1 MVGAMNL
8 SNIASMGSSSMTP
21 FQAGSLGSSL
31 IGTLGSL
38 GLGVFNAVNS
48 SKQAEFEREMANKNF
63 ELARANYEKTWDW
76 NYNKMQYARK
86 DYEAAGF
93 NPVLAAGAQQ
103 STLTPSAPQYDTSGV
118 RDARSHGYSSIKSMQ
133 DILFRNRIVQDM
145 AEIRKTEA
153 DISRSDSE
161 ALLNAAKMRHTAAGA
176 RYYNALADKNI
187 HDLNIYKDRGTPTN
201 EPETV
206 PFRAFNEFLD
216 EYGLLGGALQVLG
229 IGGVAG
235 AAGKGFG
242 ALFNALK
249 KPGNVQKLGNWLAK
263 QGQKGKEAAEYLYN
277 TVKKGLYNLKW
288 W

>member
-1 MVGAMNL
+1 MIGPVNM
-8 SNIASMGSSSMTP
+8 SNIASIGSSSMTP
-21 FQAGSLGSSL
+21 FQAGSLGTSL
-31 IGTLGSL
+31 LGTVGSL
-38 GLGVFNAVNS
+38 GLGIFNAVNS
-48 SKQAEFEREMANKNF
+48 SKQAEFEREIANKNF
-63 ELARANYEKTWDW
+63 ELARANFEKTWDW

-103 STLTPSAPQYDTSGV
+103 STLTPSAPQYDTSGI
-118 RDARSHGYSSIKSMQ
+118 RDARSHGYSAIKGMQ

-145 AEIRKTEA
+145 AEIRKVEA

-161 ALLNAAKMRHTAAGA
+161 ALLNAAKMRHTSAGA

-187 HDLNIYKDRGTPTN
+187 HDLEIYKNRGTPTN

-235 AAGKGFG
+235 AAGKGAA

-249 KPGNVQKLGNWLAK
+249 KPGNLKKLGNWLVK
-263 QGQKGKEAAEYLYN
+263 QGKKGKEAADYLYN
-277 TVKKGLYNLKW
+277 SAKKGLYNLKW

>member
-1 MVGAMNL
+1 MIGAMN
-8 SNIASMGSSSMTP
+8 MTP
-21 FQAGSLGSSL
+21 FQAGSLSSSL
-31 IGTLGSL
+31 LGTLGGL
-38 GLGVFNAVNS
+38 GLGIFNAVQS
-48 SKQAEFEREMANKNF
+48 SNQAQFEREMANKNF
-63 ELARANYEKTWDW
+63 ELARANSEKMWDW
-76 NYNKMQYARK
+76 NYNKMQYAK
-86 DYEAAGF
+86 ADYEKAGF

-103 STLTPSAPQYDTSGV
+103 STLTPDAPQYDTSGV
-118 RDARSHGYSSIKSMQ
+118 RDARSHGYAAIKSMQ

-161 ALLNAAKMRHTAAGA
+161 ALLNAMKMRHTFAGA

-187 HDLNIYKDRGTPTN
+187 HDLGIYKERGTPTN

-229 IGGVAG
+229 VGGVVGAAG
-235 AAGKGFG
+235 AAGKGFA
-242 ALFNALK
+242 ALFDALK
-249 KPGNVQKLGNWLAK
+249 KPGNIQKLGNWLIK

-277 TVKKGLYNLKW
+277 AAKKGLYNLKW